1 MAKVL
6 DLSQSVYKLV
16 QQYPELTD
24 IMDKLG
30 FHEITKKA
38 MLHSVG
44 KIMTIPKGAAM
55 KHIPMEKI
63 LSTLA
68 ASGFDIKDAP
78 IVDIPSESH
87 PQEPGTAS
95 PDKDSRTSKLKS
107 YLLRLSAGE
116 ALESVREDFV
126 KEFSNV
132 EASEIMKAE
141 QELMREGTPLAK
153 VQKLCDLHSALF
165 HGATQE
171 ERIANAE
178 KAVEASFKKNQ
189 DSIISNPQAYKM
201 NRAAELIKVSGHPL
215 QTFTRENDAL
225 TRMLSEAR
233 NNDGT
238 FSDSSLT
245 QIREIAIHY
254 AKKGDLL
261 YPLLKVKYNI
271 TGPADVMWTVDD
283 EIRDEL
289 SALIRNQNADDRQT
303 KINAVL
309 KRAEEMIYKESN
321 ILFPLCAVHFTQEE
335 WYGIYQDAKDY
346 APCLGIK
353 SETWP
358 AGESYRRPS
367 QADAGEEIFM
377 GGGHMTVTQL
387 EALLNTIPLEISF
400 VDADNINRY
409 FNEGPKVFK
418 RPAMAIDREVFS
430 CHPPKVEPMVRQIIQ
445 DFRTG
450 QRDEVPVWMN
460 KGGRTFL
467 VKYMAVRDK
476 NGTYLGTLEVV
487 QDMEFAK
494 EHFTKAND

>member
-1 MAKVL
+1 MTETL
-6 DLSQSVYKLV
+6 D
-16 QQYPELTD
+16 
-24 IMDKLG
+24 
-30 FHEITKKA
+30 IT
-38 MLHSVG
+38 
-44 KIMTIPKGAAM
+44 
-55 KHIPMEKI
+55 
-63 LSTLA
+63 
-68 ASGFDIKDAP
+68 
-78 IVDIPSESH
+78 
-87 PQEPGTAS
+87 
-95 PDKDSRTSKLKS
+95 
-107 YLLRLSAGE
+107 
-116 ALESVREDFV
+116 
-126 KEFSNV
+126 
-132 EASEIMKAE
+132 
-141 QELMREGTPLAK
+141 
-153 VQKLCDLHSALF
+153 
-165 HGATQE
+165 
-171 ERIANAE
+171 
-178 KAVEASFKKNQ
+178 
-189 DSIISNPQAYKM
+189 NPQAYKM
-201 NRAAELIKVSGHPL
+201 NRAAELIRVPGHPL
-215 QTFTRENDAL
+215 QTFTRENEAL

-233 NNDGT
+233 KDDGT
-238 FSDSSLT
+238 FSDTSLA
-245 QIREIAIHY
+245 QVREIAIHY

-289 SALIRNQNADDRQT
+289 SALIRNQNADDNQT
-303 KINAVL
+303 RINAVL

-346 APCLGIK
+346 APCLGIE

-358 AGESYRRPS
+358 AGETYRRPS
-367 QADAGEEIFM
+367 QTEAGEEIFM
-377 GGGHMTVTQL
+377 GGGHMTVAQL

-445 DFRTG
+445 DFRTC

-494 EHFTKAND
+494 EYFTKARN